1 MRRVLKSLLLM
12 AAVAV
17 VWAPVQARAD
27 GYFSPWGGVNF
38 GSNIDNGRAAVG
50 INAGYMGAGI
60 LGGELG
66 FGYSP
71 HFFGATSDFGANSVI
86 DLMANLV
93 VGIPVG
99 GTHGAGL
106 RPYVSAGAGL
116 IRTQIDGATV
126 GSVVNPA
133 AKNND
138 FGFDFGG
145 GVTGYVSQHFGLRG
159 DIRYFK
165 DKDES
170 SFHYWRLSAGIV
182 LR

>member
-1 MRRVLKSLLLM
+1 MRRVLKSLLLI
-12 AAVAV
+12 AAVAM

-38 GSNIDNGRAAVG
+38 GSNIHNGRAAVG

-60 LGGELG
+60 FGGEVG

-86 DLMANLV
+86 DLMGNLV
-93 VGIPVG
+93 IGIPIG

-116 IRTQIDGATV
+116 IRTQIDHAGNTVDFSPV
-126 GSVVNPA
+126 GS
-133 AKNND
+133 NND
-138 FGFDFGG
+138 FGFDFGA
-145 GVTGYVSQHFGLRG
+145 GVTGYMSQHFGLRG

-165 DKDES
+165 DKDAS
-170 SFHYWRLSAGIV
+170 SFHYWRASAGIV
-182 LR
+182 IR